1 MSLDELRH
9 LLAAVHGGMDD
20 ARAHFDRARGLLQES
35 RRAIVDA
42 QAQAQPWLPP
52 QLAKAFDQ
60 LDTQTGRLDNA
71 DELLTRYEA
80 RL

>member
-1 MSLDELRH
+1 MSLDELHR
-9 LLAAVHGGMDD
+9 LLAAVHSGMAD

-52 QLAKAFDQ
+52 QLANAFDQ

-71 DELLTRYEA
+71 DELLNRYEA